1 MKNRLNMSKNNSKY
15 IFKYNKEGEL
25 YNYVELD
32 EKEKVIS
39 YFKVDYN
46 VLTRFDKTTNTKQ
59 LITFKNKV
67 KLKQKF
73 MVGESFITVFD
84 ADNFALQYKIP
95 DKEKEIV
102 LINNEVS
109 KINFSNLVIK
119 NWQKILQ
126 RKGIYR

>member
-1 MKNRLNMSKNNSKY
+1 MSKNNSKY

-25 YNYVELD
+25 YNYVELNH
-32 EKEKVIS
+32 KENVIS

-46 VLTRFDKTTNTKQ
+46 TLVRFDKTTNTKQ
-59 LITFKNKV
+59 FIKFKNKV

-84 ADNFALQYKIP
+84 AENFTSQYSMP
-95 DKEKEIV
+95 EKEKEIV

-109 KINFSNLVIK
+109 KINFSNLIIK
-119 NWQKILQ
+119 NWKKILQ
-126 RKGIYR
+126 KKSYLT

>member
-1 MKNRLNMSKNNSKY
+1 MSKNNSKY

-25 YNYVELD
+25 YNYIELNHKD
-32 EKEKVIS
+32 NVIS

-46 VLTRFDKTTNTKQ
+46 TLMRFDKTTNTKQ
-59 LITFKNKV
+59 LIKFKNKV

-84 ADNFALQYKIP
+84 AENYNLQYQIP

-119 NWQKILQ
+119 NWRKILQ
-126 RKGIYR
+126 KRGI

>member
-1 MKNRLNMSKNNSKY
+1 MLKNNSKY
-15 IFKYNKEGEL
+15 IFKYNKEGDL
-25 YNYVELD
+25 YNYVELN

-73 MVGESFITVFD
+73 MVGDSFITVFD
-84 ADNFALQYKIP
+84 ADNFALQYNKP
-95 DKEKEIV
+95 EKEKEIV

-119 NWQKILQ
+119 NKKKILQ
-126 RKGIYR
+126 KKGIYR

>member
-1 MKNRLNMSKNNSKY
+1 MLKNNSKY
-15 IFKYNKEGEL
+15 IFKYNKEGDL
-25 YNYVELD
+25 YNYVELN

-84 ADNFALQYKIP
+84 ADNFALQYNIP
-95 DKEKEIV
+95 EKEKEIV

-119 NWQKILQ
+119 NWKKILQ
-126 RKGIYR
+126 KKGIYR

>member
-1 MKNRLNMSKNNSKY
+1 M
-15 IFKYNKEGEL
+15 
-25 YNYVELD
+25 
-32 EKEKVIS
+32 
-39 YFKVDYN
+39 
-46 VLTRFDKTTNTKQ
+46 RFDKTTNTKQ
-59 LITFKNKV
+59 LIKFKNKV

-84 ADNFALQYKIP
+84 AENYNLQYQIP

-119 NWQKILQ
+119 NWRKILQ
-126 RKGIYR
+126 KRGI